1 MIYTITL
8 NPSIDL
14 QYIIHAFTFNEVL
27 RAHEVRRDLGG
38 KGFNVSHALSRL
50 NIENVALGFVGGKTG
65 EFLVEKLSELRLEN
79 DLIWISGESRTNTT
93 IVQTV
98 SKEHF
103 KVNDPGP
110 RISPL
115 EQTDLLNKVEKRANV
130 GDWFILSGSLPP
142 GVPMDFYADLIRL
155 IQSKGAR
162 TALDTSGAPLKL
174 GIKSSPFLIKPNGI
188 EMQELTGLSVDTT
201 TEYPQ
206 ALTIAHDMG
215 AKNICLSLGKEGAIY
230 SDGEKTWKATPP
242 SIVERNPIAA
252 GDALLALL
260 VSSLSGGQSCNQALA
275 WGVACGA
282 AAASLE
288 GTAFGSIDEV
298 DALLDQV
305 SIT

>member
-65 EFLVEKLSELRLEN
+65 EFLVEKLSELRLEK

-98 SKEHF
+98 STEHL
-103 KVNDPGP
+103 KVNEPGP

-115 EQTDLLNKVEKRANV
+115 EQTDLLKKVGNRANE
-130 GDWFILSGSLPP
+130 GDWFVLSGSLPP
-142 GVPMDFYADLIRL
+142 GVPMNFYADLIRL

-162 TALDTSGAPLKL
+162 AVLDTSGAPLKL
-174 GIKSSPFLIKPNGI
+174 GIKSSPFLIKPNRI
-188 EMQELTGLSVDTT
+188 EMQELTGLSFDTT
-201 TEYPQ
+201 TEYPH
-206 ALTIAHDMG
+206 ALTVAHDMG

-230 SDGEKTWKATPP
+230 SDGEKTWKATPY

-252 GDALLALL
+252 GDALLAGL
-260 VSSLSGGQSCNQALA
+260 VAALSGGQSCDQALA
-275 WGVACGA
+275 WGVSCGA

-298 DALLDQV
+298 DALLDHV

>member
-14 QYIIHAFTFNEVL
+14 QYLIQAFAFNEVL
-27 RAHEVRRDLGG
+27 RAHVVRRDLGG
-38 KGFNVSHALSRL
+38 KGFNVSYALSRL

-65 EFLVEKLSELRLEN
+65 EFLVEKLSERSLEN

-98 SKEHF
+98 STEHL
-103 KVNDPGP
+103 KVNEPGP

-115 EQTDLLNKVEKRANV
+115 EQTDLLKKVEKRANE
-130 GDWFILSGSLPP
+130 GDWFVLSGSMPP
-142 GVPMDFYADLIRL
+142 GVPINFYADLIRL

-162 TALDTSGAPLKL
+162 AVLDTSGAPLKL
-174 GIKSSPFLIKPNGI
+174 GIKYSPFLIKPNRI
-188 EMQELTGLSVDTT
+188 EMQELTGLSLDTPT
-201 TEYPQ
+201 KYPQ
-206 ALTIAHDMG
+206 AVTVAHEMG
-215 AKNICLSLGKEGAIY
+215 AKNMCLSLGEEGAIY
-230 SDGEKTWKATPP
+230 SDGVKTWKATPP
-242 SIVERNPIAA
+242 SIIERNPIAA
-252 GDALLALL
+252 GDALLAGL
-260 VSSLSGGQSCNQALA
+260 VAALSGGQSCDQALA

-288 GTAFGSIDEV
+288 GTAFASIDEV